1 MPKNLSSPS
10 IFNKKKKTLSLK
22 KGKENKKEKINTDDI
37 KKEIFKLLFINF
49 GIKKVNCLFL
59 MLCSTLVFNESVS
72 QLSSPIL
79 NIIKYVN
86 KQKKFITEENFIIML
101 LMNKVTHF
109 ENKRKNIT
117 DLLRDNSIPIML
129 LNNYTK
135 ENGQEYLIKT
145 LSGPMEKVLPMVFK
159 CEIDPLKIENQV
171 INQLKEKKKEE
182 KEDNNYVNENIKTV
196 EKSNNNKNKNE
207 ISVGNKDIESEKE
220 EEDNINKEEV
230 KNQTK
235 IILKENTQNIQKAC
249 TILLK
254 AITTSKSSMPEGF
267 KSICQSLA
275 YAIQRIYEEDNFFFS
290 PNMLYVLDEEIY
302 IDNNDDNN
310 SMTSDY
316 TKTENTAIND
326 SENDKS
332 DDENSKKKKEKI
344 KIKKKKRNIFNLSI
358 NTKQTKNSLQN
369 ITNENNNEEIS
380 HFSEMNLFN
389 SKTATSM
396 TFTKVKVHKSF
407 YDIDENIDNL
417 SIDST
422 SSSDDENSS
431 STLSCSSIKLFIPTF
446 EKTIGNNYLAPD
458 EDITSSLDNLEINE
472 ESYHADEESSI
483 QSLIIGTLLF
493 LRFFI
498 PAITS
503 PDIYNIV
510 PNKLSMDYRR
520 GLILCGKVLT
530 AMCNDVEFGGKEQYM
545 TCFNSFLHEKKF
557 DLQEF
562 IAWTILPSK
571 NDKDDE
577 KKENIPQNSLQLK
590 NQTTN
595 SIFNSNNLF
604 LGKINKG
611 KKIL

>member
-1 MPKNLSSPS
+1 
-10 IFNKKKKTLSLK
+10 
-22 KGKENKKEKINTDDI
+22 
-37 KKEIFKLLFINF
+37 
-49 GIKKVNCLFL
+49 
-59 MLCSTLVFNESVS
+59 
-72 QLSSPIL
+72 
-79 NIIKYVN
+79 
-86 KQKKFITEENFIIML
+86 
-101 LMNKVTHF
+101 
-109 ENKRKNIT
+109 
-117 DLLRDNSIPIML
+117 ML

-498 PAITS
+498 P
-503 PDIYNIV
+503 
-510 PNKLSMDYRR
+510 
-520 GLILCGKVLT
+520 
-530 AMCNDVEFGGKEQYM
+530 
-545 TCFNSFLHEKKF
+545 
-557 DLQEF
+557 
-562 IAWTILPSK
+562 
-571 NDKDDE
+571 
-577 KKENIPQNSLQLK
+577 
-590 NQTTN
+590 
-595 SIFNSNNLF
+595 
-604 LGKINKG
+604 GKIYF
-611 KKIL
+611 IYI

>member
-1 MPKNLSSPS
+1 
-10 IFNKKKKTLSLK
+10 
-22 KGKENKKEKINTDDI
+22 
-37 KKEIFKLLFINF
+37 
-49 GIKKVNCLFL
+49 
-59 MLCSTLVFNESVS
+59 
-72 QLSSPIL
+72 
-79 NIIKYVN
+79 
-86 KQKKFITEENFIIML
+86 
-101 LMNKVTHF
+101 
-109 ENKRKNIT
+109 
-117 DLLRDNSIPIML
+117 ML

-332 DDENSKKKKEKI
+332 DDENSKKKKKKI

-498 PAITS
+498 P
-503 PDIYNIV
+503 
-510 PNKLSMDYRR
+510 
-520 GLILCGKVLT
+520 
-530 AMCNDVEFGGKEQYM
+530 
-545 TCFNSFLHEKKF
+545 
-557 DLQEF
+557 
-562 IAWTILPSK
+562 
-571 NDKDDE
+571 
-577 KKENIPQNSLQLK
+577 
-590 NQTTN
+590 
-595 SIFNSNNLF
+595 
-604 LGKINKG
+604 GKIYF
-611 KKIL
+611 IYI

>member
-1 MPKNLSSPS
+1 
-10 IFNKKKKTLSLK
+10 
-22 KGKENKKEKINTDDI
+22 
-37 KKEIFKLLFINF
+37 
-49 GIKKVNCLFL
+49 
-59 MLCSTLVFNESVS
+59 
-72 QLSSPIL
+72 
-79 NIIKYVN
+79 
-86 KQKKFITEENFIIML
+86 
-101 LMNKVTHF
+101 
-109 ENKRKNIT
+109 
-117 DLLRDNSIPIML
+117 ML

-332 DDENSKKKKEKI
+332 DDENSKKKKKKK

-498 PAITS
+498 P
-503 PDIYNIV
+503 
-510 PNKLSMDYRR
+510 
-520 GLILCGKVLT
+520 
-530 AMCNDVEFGGKEQYM
+530 
-545 TCFNSFLHEKKF
+545 
-557 DLQEF
+557 
-562 IAWTILPSK
+562 
-571 NDKDDE
+571 
-577 KKENIPQNSLQLK
+577 
-590 NQTTN
+590 
-595 SIFNSNNLF
+595 
-604 LGKINKG
+604 GKIYF
-611 KKIL
+611 IYI

>member
-1 MPKNLSSPS
+1 
-10 IFNKKKKTLSLK
+10 
-22 KGKENKKEKINTDDI
+22 
-37 KKEIFKLLFINF
+37 
-49 GIKKVNCLFL
+49 
-59 MLCSTLVFNESVS
+59 
-72 QLSSPIL
+72 
-79 NIIKYVN
+79 
-86 KQKKFITEENFIIML
+86 
-101 LMNKVTHF
+101 
-109 ENKRKNIT
+109 
-117 DLLRDNSIPIML
+117 ML

-182 KEDNNYVNENIKTV
+182 KEDKNYVNENIKTV

-344 KIKKKKRNIFNLSI
+344 KIKKKSVIF
-358 NTKQTKNSLQN
+358 
-369 ITNENNNEEIS
+369 
-380 HFSEMNLFN
+380 
-389 SKTATSM
+389 
-396 TFTKVKVHKSF
+396 
-407 YDIDENIDNL
+407 
-417 SIDST
+417 
-422 SSSDDENSS
+422 
-431 STLSCSSIKLFIPTF
+431 
-446 EKTIGNNYLAPD
+446 
-458 EDITSSLDNLEINE
+458 
-472 ESYHADEESSI
+472 
-483 QSLIIGTLLF
+483 LI
-493 LRFFI
+493 
-498 PAITS
+498 
-503 PDIYNIV
+503 YQ
-510 PNKLSMDYRR
+510 
-520 GLILCGKVLT
+520 LILNK
-530 AMCNDVEFGGKEQYM
+530 
-545 TCFNSFLHEKKF
+545 
-557 DLQEF
+557 
-562 IAWTILPSK
+562 P
-571 NDKDDE
+571 
-577 KKENIPQNSLQLK
+577 
-590 NQTTN
+590 
-595 SIFNSNNLF
+595 
-604 LGKINKG
+604 KIHC
-611 KKIL
+611 KI